1 MTKTNLKIN
10 HIRIENL
17 YKSMFSDLKN
27 TSINFKDD
35 RIEILHLDK
44 SNQDAAIIDLQETEQ
59 GYVIN
64 YWDGYSLSETEETR
78 DVTKALK
85 IFKRY
90 AKKWLKILKDI
101 LTILTNLNF
110 SNRHPM
116 KHCQIDLYNEIL
128 V

>member
-10 HIRIENL
+10 RIRIENL

-59 GYVIN
+59 GYIIN

-78 DVTKALK
+78 DATKALK

-90 AKKWLKILKDI
+90 AKKMAKNLKRYSDNI
-101 LTILTNLNF
+101 N
-110 SNRHPM
+110 
-116 KHCQIDLYNEIL
+116 
-128 V
+128 